1 MMRLQLLQH
10 LGRSRL
16 SRGVGTTASIG
27 SSNSNSNS
35 NSSSSSTIHQMM
47 RMTGRGCGM
56 RWTGSSYSTTA
67 GTRTAAAPPTEASS
81 QRLFLW
87 VPTAQII
94 AGSNHDALSLSGKE
108 NDPSHHRQQRSTL
121 LQQHVL
127 LPSAAIQQFVA
138 PQMTTMQVVQSVD
151 DIVAAVNQHYSID
164 HHHKDR
170 DDDDA
175 PQPPA
180 RTQFVGGMGE
190 QDLGVYFVSLP
201 SGEDSSYQDLLHH
214 TETIELLR
222 DGIEHVKAIR
232 HGVPFG
238 LYTSG
243 LLRDEDHD
251 LSFLK
256 ELNLDVLEVSLFGW
270 DSSGSGGHPAERY
283 QQFLTSTVGRKDAQR
298 DDLQHICQFITS
310 AVESQQQNVHVSL
323 LQPPKNHHHTWDTK
337 EAAQLAMSLG
347 AQEVHYYTKE

>member
-1 MMRLQLLQH
+1 MMRLPLLQH

-27 SSNSNSNS
+27 SSNSTTG
-35 NSSSSSTIHQMM
+35 SSSTIHQIMM
-47 RMTGRGCGM
+47 MSGRGGM
-56 RWTGSSYSTTA
+56 RRTGSSSA
-67 GTRTAAAPPTEASS
+67 TRPATAPPTEASP

-94 AGSNHDALSLSGKE
+94 AGSHHDALSLSGKE

-127 LPSAAIQQFVA
+127 LPSAAIQQFVEA
-138 PQMTTMQVVQSVD
+138 QMTTMQVVQSVD

-170 DDDDA
+170 DDGDDDA

-243 LLRDEDHD
+243 LLREPPNEDHD

-283 QQFLTSTVGRKDAQR
+283 HQFLTSTVGRKDAQK

>member
-1 MMRLQLLQH
+1 MMRLPLLQH

-27 SSNSNSNS
+27 SSNS
-35 NSSSSSTIHQMM
+35 TIHQMM
-47 RMTGRGCGM
+47 MMMTSRGGM
-56 RWTGSSYSTTA
+56 CRTGSSYFTTA
-67 GTRTAAAPPTEASS
+67 TRPAAAPPTEASP

-94 AGSNHDALSLSGKE
+94 AGSHHDALSLSGKE

-138 PQMTTMQVVQSVD
+138 APQMTTTMQVVQSVD

-170 DDDDA
+170 DDDDDA
-175 PQPPA
+175 PQPPPA

-190 QDLGVYFVSLP
+190 QDLGVYFISLP